1 MEPIQ
6 LKQDLKH
13 LSIEARHQTK
23 LQFFRL
29 YEKYGNVAKCARDLG
44 IASSTATVW
53 VRKYKANGKKVV
65 KENRHGRK
73 KGDGRTLS
81 EQQEKELLGMIVDKT
96 PLQYKFKF
104 ALWNAKAIK
113 QLIQYKF
120 GIDMPART
128 VRSYMQRNGFT
139 PQRPEKRAREQKP
152 EKVNKWLT
160 RNYPRI
166 RKAANKE
173 KAEIYWC
180 DETGVSTRENYQR
193 GYAPKGKTPI
203 LEVTSVVSCRISMI
217 SAVNNQGRLCFHA
230 YSGGL
235 TILKFLRFA
244 KAVIHDSTSKKVV
257 LIVDNLRIH
266 HAKIVRAWAARH
278 RDEIKIFYLP
288 AYSPEL
294 NPDELV
300 NGDLKLGVGQREP
313 AANKEELRMQIVDH
327 MEETKRNPEK
337 VKNFFRKASVRYAS
351 DNNDLL
357 PEQ

>member
-1 MEPIQ
+1 
-6 LKQDLKH
+6 
-13 LSIEARHQTK
+13 
-23 LQFFRL
+23 
-29 YEKYGNVAKCARDLG
+29 
-44 IASSTATVW
+44 
-53 VRKYKANGKKVV
+53 
-65 KENRHGRK
+65 
-73 KGDGRTLS
+73 
-81 EQQEKELLGMIVDKT
+81 MIIDKT
-96 PLQYKFKF
+96 PTQYKFKF

-128 VRSYMQRNGFT
+128 IRYYMQRNGFT

-152 EKVNKWLT
+152 EKVNKWLN
-160 RNYPRI
+160 RNYSRI
-166 RKAANKE
+166 HKAAKKE

-180 DETGVSTRENYQR
+180 DETGVSTRENFQR
-193 GYAPKGKTPI
+193 GYASKGKTPI

-217 SAVNNQGRLCFHA
+217 SAVNNQGRLCFLA

-244 KAVIHDSTSKKVV
+244 KAVIHDSPSKKVV

-300 NGDLKLGVGQREP
+300 NSDLKLGVGQREP
-313 AANKEELRMQIVDH
+313 ASNNEELHMQIVEH
-327 MEETKRNPEK
+327 MEETKNNPEK
-337 VKNFFRKASVRYAS
+337 VKSFFRKASVRYAL
-351 DNNDLL
+351 DNNVLL